1 MCICTTSSTHRFS
14 RTLLPQDARPE
25 LAARKQNTE
34 NTGSEAAQIAD
45 TDARNSLSL
54 STLSFPLNNHHRRG
68 TIPYVHSACDAIS
81 HLRQPPSNVEIF

>member
-1 MCICTTSSTHRFS
+1 VHMYISPNHGLFFRKTRAQNLQHANKHGRKIPVRKLHKLPTP
-14 RTLLPQDARPE
+14 TLE
-25 LAARKQNTE
+25 
-34 NTGSEAAQIAD
+34 I
-45 TDARNSLSL
+45 LSL